1 MNNAINAI
9 KRKVN
14 QYQEIKKQRGVTLLE
29 IIIVLGIVGIIAAGV
44 IILANRAFTA
54 QDISELVD
62 NTNSVRV
69 GTTEAYK
76 DSAEYPATVS
86 ATDLTKANIAT
97 EENNS
102 IISTLVKMG
111 KISADE
117 AFNGMSNDAFEIGGV
132 KYASADTKMKGFY
145 IVINGLDTEDCRN
158 IASQIG
164 SQWDYVASGQAAA
177 GAALGTAGAPT
188 ELSGEISE
196 SILKTL
202 TVDGLNPT
210 SIVAPGFCETSTGGT
225 GSDNALILGSK

>member
-76 DSAEYPATVS
+76 DSAEYPATVD
-86 ATDLTKANIAT
+86 ATPLTKANVSTLA
-97 EENNS
+97 NDS
-102 IISTLVKMG
+102 IISALVKMG

-132 KYASADTKMKGFY
+132 KYATADSKMKGFY

-164 SQWDYVASGQAAA
+164 SQWDYVASGVAAA
-177 GAALGTAGAPT
+177 GAALGATGAPGQ
-188 ELSGEISE
+188 LSGDASD

-202 TVDGLNPT
+202 TADNLNPA
-210 SIVAPGFCETSTGGT
+210 SIVKTGFCDNSTSA

>member
-76 DSAEYPATVS
+76 DSAEYPVTVDAS
-86 ATDLTKANIAT
+86 ELTKADIAT
-97 EENNS
+97 AESDS
-102 IISTLVKMG
+102 IISALVKMG

-132 KYASADTKMKGFY
+132 KYASADAKMKGFY
-145 IVINGLDTEDCRN
+145 IVINGLGTEDCRN

-164 SQWDYVASGQAAA
+164 SQWDYVASGVAAA
-177 GAALGTAGAPT
+177 GASLGTAGAPA
-188 ELSGEISE
+188 ELSGAVTDT
-196 SILKTL
+196 ILKTL
-202 TVDGLNPT
+202 TVDGLNPA
-210 SIVAPGFCETSTGGT
+210 SIVAKGFCEGSS

>member
-76 DSAEYPATVS
+76 DSSEYPATVDAS
-86 ATDLTKANIAT
+86 DLTKADIAT
-97 EENNS
+97 AESGS
-102 IISTLVKMG
+102 IISALVKMG

-132 KYASADTKMKGFY
+132 KYAQADEKMKGFY
-145 IVINGLDTEDCRN
+145 IVINGLGTEDCRN

-164 SQWDYVASGQAAA
+164 SQWDYVASGVAAA
-177 GAALGTAGAPT
+177 GASLGTGAPG
-188 ELSGEISE
+188 ELSGAVTAT
-196 SILKTL
+196 ILKTL
-202 TVDGLNPT
+202 TVDGLNPA
-210 SIVAPGFCETSTGGT
+210 SIVATGFCEGSA